1 MPRNHKA
8 GRSWT
13 TPADLRAQVQTLW
26 DRGEV
31 LASLVSGHPLFPK
44 RIALK
49 VPTST
54 EMGEYFADARGWAQ
68 QLQTALHCRVEM
80 RELRH
85 RLLGVNHVPT
95 AIWIDGVED
104 ALALIGKEPE
114 AARFLTVVQCTRA
127 QQPELLNWLA
137 RHPFEA
143 LQRSEDWE
151 RLLKVVAWLK
161 EHPNPRV
168 YLRQVDIPGV
178 HTKFLEAH
186 RGLLSEL
193 LDLVLPLHAID
204 STASGVTEFARRYG
218 FLEKPILI
226 RWRSLDPRYALLP
239 GERQQDVTLDA
250 DTFACLA
257 PKVSRVFITENETNF
272 LAFPPVDNTLIIF
285 GRGYGFAAL
294 ARAEW
299 LSRCQIYYWGDI
311 DTHGFAILDQLRGEL
326 GIVHSF
332 LMDHA
337 TLMEFESHWGV
348 EQKQTVRDLE
358 RLTNEEQTLYDH
370 LRDNRIRK
378 NLRLEQERISF
389 GWVESGLRSL
399 K

>member
-13 TPADLRAQVQTLW
+13 TPADLRAHVQKLW
-26 DRGEV
+26 DRGDV
-31 LASLVSGHPLFPK
+31 LASLVIGHSLFPK
-44 RIALK
+44 RIPLK
-49 VPTST
+49 APTST
-54 EMGEYFADARGWAQ
+54 EMGEHFADARMWAQ

-95 AIWIDGVED
+95 AIWIESLED

-114 AARFLTVVQCTRA
+114 ATRFLALLESARE
-127 QQPELLNWLA
+127 QQAELLDWLA

-143 LQRSEDWE
+143 LQCFEDWE
-151 RLLKVVAWLK
+151 RLLKVVAWVK

-193 LDLVLPLHAID
+193 LDLVLPPHAID
-204 STASGVTEFARRYG
+204 STASGVTEFAKRYR

-226 RWRSLDPRYALLP
+226 RWRSLDPEYAFLP
-239 GERQQDVTLDA
+239 SGRRQDITLDA
-250 DTFACLA
+250 DSFACLA

-272 LAFPPVDNTLIIF
+272 LAFPPVENSLIIF
-285 GRGYGFAAL
+285 GRGYGFASL

-311 DTHGFAILDQLRGEL
+311 DTHGFAILDQLRLEL
-326 GIVHSF
+326 GAVHSF
-332 LMDHA
+332 LMDRA
-337 TLMEFESHWGV
+337 TLIEFESHWGI
-348 EQKQTVRDLE
+348 EEKQTVRDLE
-358 RLTNEEQTLYDH
+358 RLTNEEQTLYNA

-378 NLRLEQERISF
+378 NLRLEQERVSF
-389 GWVESGLRSL
+389 SWVESTVRAL